1 MGRTRPA
8 EVEAVEVHWMMAWAG
23 AEVDLKKTVAAA
35 EEEEEDHP
43 SLGSEVVVEVAHPQ
57 TRMAEAE
64 EGAAL
69 IRRAVAAQ
77 LGCWK
82 GVMAVGLRGVMAGV
96 VEGQVQHFPDLVSL
110 VVMKAEPRCLAAGW
124 EAEVGLNHD

>member
-1 MGRTRPA
+1 MGPIRPA

-35 EEEEEDHP
+35 GEEEEDHP
-43 SLGSEVVVEVAHPQ
+43 SLESEAVVEVAHPQ
-57 TRMAEAE
+57 TRMVQAE

-69 IRRAVAAQ
+69 LRQVVAAQ
-77 LGCWK
+77 LACWK
-82 GVMAVGLRGVMAGV
+82 GAMAEGLHDVRAGV
-96 VEGQVQHFPDLVSL
+96 VEGLVQHFPDLVFL
-110 VVMKAEPRCLAAGW
+110 VVRKAEPRLLAAGW